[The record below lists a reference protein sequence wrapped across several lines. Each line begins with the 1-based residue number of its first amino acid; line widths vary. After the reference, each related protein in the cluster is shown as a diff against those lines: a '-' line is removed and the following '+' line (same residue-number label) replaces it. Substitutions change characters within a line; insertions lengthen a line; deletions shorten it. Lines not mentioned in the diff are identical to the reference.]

1 MEHNRLFKILLLLL
15 EEKKIT
21 APELARRFEV
31 SVRTIYRDIDRL
43 SAAGIPVYATAGKH
57 GGLHLMDNYVMDKS
71 LLSEE
76 EQSEILLGLY
86 SVSSIPHL
94 NGNRMLTRLTTL
106 FDHKLDWIEFEHS
119 PWGNIP
125 DQEMELFH
133 KVKQAIFARQPLA
146 FHYVD
151 SNGVPSEENALPVKL
166 VFKNHTW
173 YFRGW
178 KLGDAGS
185 GRFETFKI
193 KRVTQLRFVPG
204 AFPAAAA
211 ISAVAEDR
219 VPDERPRPTVEVL
232 FSEAVA
238 YRVRDQLDPASI
250 RTEADGR
257 LRVFIDVEVDE
268 RIYAFLMSFGG
279 DVSVVRPAHVRD
291 ELLRRHRRALEMLSA
306 EEDSESQDSESLEH
320 GAPRSDN

>member
-43 SAAGIPVYATAGKH
+43 SAAGIPVYATAGKN
-57 GGLHLMDNYVMDKS
+57 GGIHLMDHYVMDKS

-76 EQSEILLGLY
+76 EQNEILLGLY

-125 DQEMELFH
+125 DQEMELFN
-133 KVKQAIFARQPLA
+133 KAKQAIFARQPLA

-151 SNGVPSEENALPVKL
+151 SNGVPSEETVLPVKL
-166 VFKNHTW
+166 IFKNHTW

-178 KLGDAGS
+178 KPSQEGAD

-193 KRVTQLRFVPG
+193 KRVTQLRFVSG
-204 AFPAAAA
+204 VFPDAAMPTA
-211 ISAVAEDR
+211 SEER
-219 VPDERPRPTVEVL
+219 SPDERPRPAVEAV

-250 RTEADGR
+250 RTEEDGK
-257 LRVFIDVEVDE
+257 LRVFIDVEIDE
-268 RIYAFLMSFGG
+268 RTYAFLMSFGG
-279 DVSVVRPAHVRD
+279 DVTVVRPAHIRS
-291 ELLRRHRRALEMLSA
+291 ELLRRHRRAVERLSA
-306 EEDSESQDSESLEH
+306 EDGLESSGRAAPQSES
-320 GAPRSDN
+320 